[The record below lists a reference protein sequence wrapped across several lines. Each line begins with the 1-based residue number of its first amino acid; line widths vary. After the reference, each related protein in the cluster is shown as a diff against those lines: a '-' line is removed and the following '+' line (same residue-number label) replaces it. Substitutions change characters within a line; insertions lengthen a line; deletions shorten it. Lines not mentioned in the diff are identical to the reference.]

1 MSRPSLEKAIE
12 TPRLLF
18 VSRDPLFVR
27 TMWLMGETNSWRIEI
42 VRNVWEAM
50 ERVQSS
56 ATPDLLLLD
65 LPQGDADGLHILRWF
80 RRLQPALP
88 VILIGHPGG
97 VHRRQEVIRLGALDY
112 LVRPLDRRRLA
123 MAIRNH
129 LSGTSEVGEADMA
142 SGEIDL
148 ISDDT
153 LFIGISPV
161 MRKLRAQAASLAESN
176 VPVLILGEGG
186 SGKET
191 VARLIHKLSV
201 RSGFEFTKVNCAV
214 LPGDLLE
221 RELFG
226 FERDSN
232 NAFAGKMELGLK
244 GTILLDEI
252 TEMPMGVQEKLVRV
266 LEEKRFIRTGTRD
279 AVEVDIRVVT
289 ASTTNVNHAVSEKR
303 FRQDLYNLLSA
314 YTVHVPP
321 LRERKQEIRLLSRHF
336 MHKLAKQ
343 YSLFPR
349 SLSPAAIEAC
359 QSYSWPG
366 NLRELEMFVK
376 RYLITGGT
384 NQGLG
389 QSRSGLDE
397 VLRNDGFV
405 SPRGSHRPK
414 PFLIQSADS
423 ADSPD
428 SLRSLVKNV
437 KSEAE
442 SEAIAAALEKTGGNR
457 KAAADLLKVSY
468 RTLLYK
474 IEQYRL
480 RFPNNTIFPGSDVP
494 SGNGWED

>member
-56 ATPDLLLLD
+56 VTPDLLLLD

-88 VILIGHPGG
+88 VILIGHPGD

-148 ISDDT
+148 IGDDT

-226 FERDSN
+226 FERDSK
-232 NAFAGKMELGLK
+232 NASAGKMELGLK

-266 LEEKRFIRTGTRD
+266 LQEKRFIRPGTCD

-289 ASTTNVNHAVSEKR
+289 ASTTNVIHAVSEKR

-343 YSLFPR
+343 YGLFPR

-366 NLRELEMFVK
+366 NLRELEIFVK

-389 QSRSGLDE
+389 QGRSGLDE

-405 SPRGSHRPK
+405 SPRGSHRQQ

-480 RFPNNTIFPGSDVP
+480 RLPNNTVFPGSNVP